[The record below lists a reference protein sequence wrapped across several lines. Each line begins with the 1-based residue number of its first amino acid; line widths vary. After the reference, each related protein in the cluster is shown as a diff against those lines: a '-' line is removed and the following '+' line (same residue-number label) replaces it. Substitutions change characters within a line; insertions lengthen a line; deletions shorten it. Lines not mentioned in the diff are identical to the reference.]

1 MVDRVAAI
9 LEAVARS
16 DGLSLTE
23 IARRLDA
30 PVSSV
35 QGLVNGLVATG
46 YLDERGRVY
55 QLGVAPYFINLLAG
69 RPAVHRVGHDDLL
82 ALHAETGNTAVVAV
96 AVGADVVDLDHC
108 STEPRTAYLAE
119 RFIRRQLIR
128 TSTGWLLLADW
139 EQRDLWAYLETL
151 GSEDSDRVERF
162 LGAMGEIRSG
172 ACSFCPARRRTPT
185 STASPYRCVSV
196 GASLPRW
203 ASSAREA
210 PWCHIRTRSRTRCAG
225 TRRSGT
231 PGGVQAPR
239 RALTGCVRSQR

>member
-1 MVDRVAAI
+1 MGESERPTRVRPRHRMVDRVAAI

-30 PVSSV
+30 PVSSA

-96 AVGADVVDLDHC
+96 AVGADVVYLDHC

-151 GSEDSDRVERF
+151 GPEDSDRVERF
-162 LGAMGEIRSG
+162 LGAMDKIRSG
-172 ACSFCPARRRTPT
+172 GVLVLPGAAENPDLDGIAVPVRERGRVVAAVGVVGPRSALVPHQDEIADALRRHAAIWHAR
-185 STASPYRCVSV
+185 
-196 GASLPRW
+196 G
-203 ASSAREA
+203 
-210 PWCHIRTRSRTRCAG
+210 
-225 TRRSGT
+225 
-231 PGGVQAPR
+231 
-239 RALTGCVRSQR
+239 